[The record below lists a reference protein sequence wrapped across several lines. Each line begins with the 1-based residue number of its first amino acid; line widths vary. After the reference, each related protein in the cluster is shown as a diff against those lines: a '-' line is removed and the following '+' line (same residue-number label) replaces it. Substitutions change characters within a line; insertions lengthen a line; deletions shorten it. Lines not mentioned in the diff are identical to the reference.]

1 MQFLK
6 AYLKYCFLVLI
17 LLTQISISAEQQSL
31 QELKNR
37 ISGDVFPHEILE
49 DYEFYILNNKIEFNQ
64 ELKFLSELN
73 QSYETQYLQ
82 SLVLFKNNNFDES
95 FNKLYVQLIETPDYY
110 PYYNLLSKTASITN
124 NESKIENKL
133 EQLTSKKYKNYLE
146 AHLSYQKSKY
156 EDAKEKFNLVLVT
169 DSTSFE
175 TLYMIAYS
183 SRNLGDYDSAFKYF
197 NKASS
202 LLKKDNPLV
211 AKVTIAIGS
220 LFYLSGNYENAK
232 EAYNTGLKKATEFGF
247 TSERIKALIN
257 LGMILDEEGAIEK
270 ARFNFDKASELAAI
284 IGDNE
289 LEAISLSEYA
299 VSYTYTGEIVNARE
313 KYEKSFSL
321 FEKLKNKNRFA
332 FTAINI
338 GHIYLN
344 VSNYKSA
351 IKYYEIGLNE
361 AGENVRTKML
371 ALRGLGDVYTNLLNY
386 SKALDYY
393 KQAKELAKQIKDVA
407 ANAKI
412 NIGLGILY
420 YNLDMPQ
427 KAIKIL
433 GKSQSSLSESGN
445 PYLKLEIEQKI
456 GIIYSSL
463 DSLNLA
469 HSYLQ
474 NSSKLATKYGDIY
487 SEIIS
492 NTFLAEAMIRQ
503 NDLSSAYSS
512 LKATIATTTDIELNQ
527 LLGVQNLLMSDIYKL
542 KEDDEAQVKYIEQAI
557 FHAEQSFDFYSQI
570 EANHRLGEIYEH
582 SGQLADAED
591 YYKKAI
597 NLVELNFN
605 HLFKNADIQIKFFSN
620 FYSIYNSLINLY
632 LSEDNF
638 VKAFEILKKSKA
650 RNTNQNLVN
659 LKFDKSEVSQK
670 LLDEYY
676 DLTWK
681 LSSELYSKDE
691 LTSIENLFNEVKES
705 ISLIDSETAKQINS
719 ITQFS
724 IEDIKSNLEKNQY
737 LISYYVQQNNLYA
750 FQLSIDGLEAEKLNI
765 STKQIDELKNNISPY
780 YDNKVGGNEISFNKD
795 LFAFNAD
802 GAKNFYQNIVQPITK
817 NIPKNSKI
825 IFSLPSEMITI
836 PFELLVTQS
845 SDEQSPYI
853 LNDKKFLIDDY
864 IISYTP
870 SVAIWNELHNRN
882 NSNNEIAL
890 LIGDPIFEN
899 GIDTAAE
906 TRGLTDEIDLF
917 SRNMEHQRLEYS
929 EEEIQ
934 SIGSLLS
941 NDHIYLSKDATET
954 AFKKNAEDA
963 SLVHLSTHSFLY
975 KNNPLILFSNTDK
988 ENDGFL
994 EVGEILNLHLKSDM
1008 VVLSSCKSGLGR
1020 VDKAE
1025 GIIGMQKAF
1034 FDAGAKSVV
1043 VSLWDVNDKYTSIF
1057 MKYFYS
1063 FLSEGY
1069 SKSES
1074 LRFAK
1079 LKFIKLNNSNPYYWS
1094 AFTISGNDKPIRIQ
1108 IRSHTFVFTLTGIFL
1123 TLFITIYY
1131 LYKRKFRSGLL
1142 IRNV

>member
-1 MQFLK
+1 MQLFK
-6 AYLKYCFLVLI
+6 VYLKYCFIVLL
-17 LLTQISISAEQQSL
+17 LLTQTRISAKQQSL

-37 ISGDVFPHEILE
+37 ISGNIFPHEILE
-49 DYEFYILNNKIEFNQ
+49 DYEFYILNNKIGFDQ

-73 QSYETQYLQ
+73 KSFDTEYLQ
-82 SLVLFKNNNFDES
+82 SVVLFKNNNFDKS
-95 FNKLYVQLIETPDYY
+95 FNKLYALLKETPGYY
-110 PYYNLLSKTASITN
+110 PYYNLLTKTTSITN
-124 NESKIENKL
+124 NELKVRNTL
-133 EQLTSKKYKNYLE
+133 EQLTSKKHINYLD
-146 AHLSYQKSKY
+146 AQLSYQNSQY
-156 EDAKEKFNLVLVT
+156 EDAKEKFNLVFDA

-175 TLYMIAYS
+175 ALYMIAYTN
-183 SRNLGDYDSAFKYF
+183 RNLGDYDSAFKYF
-197 NKASS
+197 NKAGKM
-202 LLKKDNPLV
+202 LQEDNPLV
-211 AKVTIAIGS
+211 AKITIAIGS

-232 EAYNTGLKKATEFGF
+232 EAYNTGLKKATESGY

-257 LGMILDEEGAIEK
+257 LGMILDEEGEIEK
-270 ARFNFDKASELAAI
+270 ARINFDKACELADI

-299 VSYTYTGEIVNARE
+299 VSYTYTGEIVNARG

-321 FEKLKNKNRFA
+321 FERLKNKNRFA
-332 FTAINI
+332 FTSINI
-338 GHIYLN
+338 GNIYLN

-351 IKYYEIGLNE
+351 INYYEIGLNE

-393 KQAKELAKQIKDVA
+393 KEAKELAKQIKDIPA
-407 ANAKI
+407 EAKI

-427 KAIKIL
+427 KALEIL
-433 GKSQSSLSESGN
+433 KEREGNLSESEN

-456 GIIYSSL
+456 GIIYNSL

-474 NSSKLATKYGDIY
+474 SSSKLANKYGDIY
-487 SEIIS
+487 SEILS
-492 NTFLAEAMIRQ
+492 NTFLAETMMNQ
-503 NDLSSAYSS
+503 NDLSSAYSL
-512 LKATIATTTDIELNQ
+512 LKTTIATTTNIEDNQ
-527 LLGVQNLLMSDIYKL
+527 LLGVQNLIISDIYKL
-542 KEDDEAQVKYIEQAI
+542 KDDKEKQIKYVEQAI
-557 FHAEQSFDFYSQI
+557 FHAEQSYDFITLI
-570 EANHRLGEIYEH
+570 EANHKLGKVYE
-582 SGQLADAED
+582 QNVKLTIAEE

-597 NLVELNFN
+597 YLVELNN
-605 HLFKNADIQIKFFSN
+605 NRLFHKADIQIKFFSN
-620 FYSIYNSLINLY
+620 YYSIYNSLINLY
-632 LSEDNF
+632 LSENNF
-638 VKAFEILKKSKA
+638 VKAFEILEKSKA
-650 RNTNQNLVN
+650 RNTNQNLSN
-659 LKFDKSEVSQK
+659 LKFANSAVSQK

-681 LSSELYSKDE
+681 LSSGIYNKTELSK
-691 LTSIENLFNEVKES
+691 IEYQFNELKDS
-705 ISLIDSETAKQINS
+705 ISLINS
-719 ITQFS
+719 SLEKYLSDDIQFS
-724 IEDIKSNLEKNQY
+724 INEVTSNLENNQY
-737 LISYYVQQNNLYA
+737 LISYYVQQNYLYA
-750 FQLSIDGLEAEKLNI
+750 FQLSIYGLKTEKLNI

-780 YDNKVGGNEISFNKD
+780 YNAKVGGNEISFNKD

-802 GAKNFYQNIVQPITK
+802 GAKTFYQNIVQPITK
-817 NIPKNSKI
+817 NIPKDSKI

-870 SVAIWNELHNRN
+870 SVAIWNKLRNRN
-882 NSNNEIAL
+882 NSNNETAL

-899 GIDTAAE
+899 GIDVVAE
-906 TRGLTDEIDLF
+906 TRGLMDEIDFF
-917 SRNMEHQRLEYS
+917 SRNMNHQRLEYS
-929 EEEIQ
+929 EEEIK

-941 NDHIYLSKDATET
+941 NNYIYLSKDATET
-954 AFKKNAEDA
+954 TFKKNVEDA
-963 SLVHLSTHSFLY
+963 SIVHLSTHSFLY
-975 KNNPLILFSNTDK
+975 KNNPLILFSNTDE

-994 EVGEILNLHLKSDM
+994 EVGEILNLHLNSDM

-1063 FLSEGY
+1063 FLSDGI
-1069 SKSES
+1069 SKSEA

-1079 LKFIKLNNSNPYYWS
+1079 LKFIKLNNPNPYYWS
-1094 AFTISGNDKPIRIQ
+1094 AFTIAGNDAPISIQ
-1108 IRSHTFVFTLTGIFL
+1108 IRTHTFVFTLAGIFL
-1123 TLFITIYY
+1123 TLIITIYY
-1131 LYKRKFRSGLL
+1131 LYKRKFRSGIL
-1142 IRNV
+1142 IKNI